1 MPLGLGKQKSLWAQV
16 AFYTS
21 LSLIL
26 PTGTVAGLVLG
37 WYLDQWFHTAPA
49 LAILLGTMGAAGAII
64 EVLQIL
70 SRAEKNA
77 GGNDSGSRSG
87 PR

>member
-1 MPLGLGKQKSLWAQV
+1 MPLGLGKQKNLWAQV

-26 PTGTVAGLVLG
+26 PTGTVAGFVLG
-37 WYLDQWFHTAPA
+37 WYLDRWFHTAPG
-49 LAILLGTMGAAGAII
+49 LAIVLGIMGAAGAII
-64 EVLQIL
+64 EVLQVL

-77 GGNDSGSRSG
+77 GGNDSESRSG